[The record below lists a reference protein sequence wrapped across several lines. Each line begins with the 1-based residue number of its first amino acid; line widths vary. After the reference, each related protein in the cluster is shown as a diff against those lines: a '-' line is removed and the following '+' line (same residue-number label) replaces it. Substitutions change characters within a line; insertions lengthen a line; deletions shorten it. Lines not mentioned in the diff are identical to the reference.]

1 MIEVLREGPGLRQV
15 TCSNCQSLLQYDE
28 KSDTKVKKEENKFIE
43 YIICPLC
50 KTKTVVRWR
59 KDE

>member
-1 MIEVLREGPGLRQV
+1 MIEILREGPGLRQV

-28 KSDTKVKKEENKFIE
+28 RFDTKEKEEFKKIIE
-43 YIICPLC
+43 YIVCPVC

-59 KDE
+59 KK